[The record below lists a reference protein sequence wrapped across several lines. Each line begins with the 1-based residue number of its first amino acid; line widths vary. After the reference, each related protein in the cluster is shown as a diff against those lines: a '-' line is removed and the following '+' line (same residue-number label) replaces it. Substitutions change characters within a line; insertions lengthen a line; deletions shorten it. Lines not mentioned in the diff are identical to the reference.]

1 MVVNWLL
8 MFGAIVGIALLGA
21 IYSAQLSMAQ
31 PFAFPIDVP
40 ESWARV
46 GNHWV
51 QDLAYLWMGLTVIA
65 GVVIGVLALFQDP
78 PR

>member
-1 MVVNWLL
+1 MV
-8 MFGAIVGIALLGA
+8 FAIVGIAFLGA

-31 PFAFPIDVP
+31 PFQFPIDIP
-40 ESWARV
+40 ESWFAV

-51 QDLAYLWMGLTVIA
+51 QDLAYLWMGLTVAA